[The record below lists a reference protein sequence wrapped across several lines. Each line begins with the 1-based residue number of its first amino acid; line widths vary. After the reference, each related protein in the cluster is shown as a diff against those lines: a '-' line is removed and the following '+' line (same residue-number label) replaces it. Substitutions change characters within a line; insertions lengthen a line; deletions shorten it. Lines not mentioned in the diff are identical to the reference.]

1 MTPKFR
7 GLKNNPSLLFQGLK
21 TIKFYDLAV
30 SILSQELEYGLA
42 GWFSLGVPHTA
53 AVKIKMSQVSRVTV
67 IWGLDRGCRTLCTM
81 AHSPVW
87 KAYVGG

>member
-42 GWFSLGVPHTA
+42 GWFSLGVPHT
-53 AVKIKMSQVSRVTV
+53 VSRRLFSGALCMEESQESFLWCWAG
-67 IWGLDRGCRTLCTM
+67 IFLGLFTKKFLLE
-81 AHSPVW
+81 HS
-87 KAYVGG
+87 

>member
-1 MTPKFR
+1 MAPKFT
-7 GLKNNPSLLFQGLK
+7 GLRNNQSLLLQGLK

-42 GWFSLGVPHTA
+42 GWFSLGVTHTA

-67 IWGLDRGCRTLCTM
+67 IWGLDQGWRTLGTM

-87 KAYVGG
+87 KVCVGC